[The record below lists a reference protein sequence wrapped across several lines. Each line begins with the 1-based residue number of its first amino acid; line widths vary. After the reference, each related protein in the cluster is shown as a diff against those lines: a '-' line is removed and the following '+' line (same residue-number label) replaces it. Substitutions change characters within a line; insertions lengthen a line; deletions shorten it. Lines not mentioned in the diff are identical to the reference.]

1 MPAMPWLGE
10 ASERARVG
18 GQNNSVTKCWKTNK
32 AHNGKFN
39 LKELCQ
45 QPCNLHQQPNS
56 KTYAANAPISRKYEN
71 LPIRNF
77 QRPDRTL
84 NNVLPKRGPKLLGE
98 I

>member
-32 AHNGKFN
+32 AHNTWACRVCGKFN
-39 LKELCQ
+39 LKEHWCQ

-77 QRPDRTL
+77 HTGQTGR
-84 NNVLPKRGPKLLGE
+84 
-98 I
+98 